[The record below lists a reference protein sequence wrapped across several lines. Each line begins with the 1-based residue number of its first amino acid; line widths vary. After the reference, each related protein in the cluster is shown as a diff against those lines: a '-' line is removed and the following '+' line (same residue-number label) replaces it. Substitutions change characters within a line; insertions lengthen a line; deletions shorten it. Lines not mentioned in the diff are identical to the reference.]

1 MDMVLFG
8 KRLREKRK
16 LARYTQK
23 ELAEIVGAK
32 HNSVSGWEN
41 GRNMPDP
48 DTLVLICEA
57 LNVGASYLLDTPDST
72 EGEVN
77 CKPETTDMLYISMP
91 RDNAQ
96 ADEVRKYLHGIVDQ
110 LDDETLLS
118 IMNLNFRMS
127 LKR

>member
-1 MDMVLFG
+1 MDMILFG

-16 LARYTQK
+16 AAGYTQK
-23 ELAEIVGAK
+23 KLAEIVGSK

-41 GRNMPDP
+41 GKNMPDP

-57 LNVGASYLLDTPDST
+57 LNVGASYLLNTPDNAES
-72 EGEVN
+72 EN
-77 CKPETTDMLYISMP
+77 DCKHEIVDMLYISMP
-91 RDNAQ
+91 RNNAQ
-96 ADEVRKYLHGIVDQ
+96 ADEVRKYLHEIVDQ

>member
-1 MDMVLFG
+1 MDMILFG

-16 LARYTQK
+16 AAGYTQK
-23 ELAEIVGAK
+23 KLAEIVGSK
-32 HNSVSGWEN
+32 NNSVSGWEN
-41 GRNMPDP
+41 GKNMPDP

-57 LNVGASYLLDTPDST
+57 LNVGASYLLNTPDNAES
-72 EGEVN
+72 EN
-77 CKPETTDMLYISMP
+77 DCKHEIVDMLYISMP
-91 RDNAQ
+91 RNNAQ
-96 ADEVRKYLHGIVDQ
+96 ADEVRKYLHEIVDQ